1 MSWLNQLHGNNF
13 RVLFR
18 AFVAVGSLIFAFFY
32 MWNVTFLEEG
42 EKISENG
49 QVVLGFLLSTL
60 LSLLYNFYFGSSE
73 NQQITGGDGGGVLET
88 KEEKEEEKE

>member
-1 MSWLNQLHGNNF
+1 MSWLQNLHGNNF

-18 AFVAVGSLIFAFFY
+18 AVVAVGSLIFAFFY
-32 MWNVTFLEEG
+32 MWHVTFLAEG

-60 LSLLYNFYFGSSE
+60 LSLLYNYYYGSSE
-73 NQQITGGDGGGVLET
+73 QQQIGGDGGGVQET
-88 KEEKEEEKE
+88 QTQTEEEEEK